1 MNCMVLILKEENVS
15 DLVIMAGLC
24 EEQVIRSRSREEDRG
39 CRLLLLK
46 VNFNDSVHA
55 TAGLFIL
62 QFCVWEGSGL
72 QGEFFLL

>member
-1 MNCMVLILKEENVS
+1 MRGKTQCEWLESGKEKLKEKNVS

-62 QFCVWEGSGL
+62 RF
-72 QGEFFLL
+72 